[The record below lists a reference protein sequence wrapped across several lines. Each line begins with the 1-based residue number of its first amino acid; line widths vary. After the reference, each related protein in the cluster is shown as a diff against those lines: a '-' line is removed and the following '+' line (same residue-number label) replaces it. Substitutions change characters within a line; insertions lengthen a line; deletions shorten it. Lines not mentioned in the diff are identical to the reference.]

1 MPKAMR
7 IGLLV
12 DPTNIVNTET
22 AVRDAEDAARSM
34 GLKIQVLNA
43 STPRDIDAAFAAIV
57 SERLDALFVDL
68 IPTPDQIELAMY
80 GNDVMD
86 LTSSGLRSI

>member
-1 MPKAMR
+1 MCSAKSSKAELELQYKMA
-7 IGLLV
+7 V
-12 DPTNIVNTET
+12 VET
-22 AVRDAEDAARSM
+22 LTADGQDAGMAKGE
-34 GLKIQVLNA
+34 
-43 STPRDIDAAFAAIV
+43 
-57 SERLDALFVDL
+57 L

>member
-1 MPKAMR
+1 VEACVAGADLSQEIVEQARARNAGAM
-7 IGLLV
+7 
-12 DPTNIVNTET
+12 
-22 AVRDAEDAARSM
+22 
-34 GLKIQVLNA
+34 
-43 STPRDIDAAFAAIV
+43 
-57 SERLDALFVDL
+57 L